1 MNAPA
6 CRADR
11 QAGFARS
18 HTADLSFLVG
28 LNSGASTLTADGV
41 SLAKGAFFTSGPVAV
56 AMPVTNAFFSYSSG
70 VFDDGESCGQAP
82 GHAASLIGYTADAW
96 VGMNSWGAHWGDY
109 GGFKF
114 ATCFPTHYIV
124 PGAITAY
131 TLPATGPASPPTPAS
146 TPKPGVEGDSTVDGP
161 CVTNNVGVSSL
172 NFPGAYGN
180 SQQ

>member
-1 MNAPA
+1 MSRDEGGVPSEACLPYFGTGEGIDHFVSSMNAPA

-96 VGMNSWGAHWGDY
+96 VGMNSWGAHWCLGDRLCRAE
-109 GGFKF
+109 G
-114 ATCFPTHYIV
+114 
-124 PGAITAY
+124 
-131 TLPATGPASPPTPAS
+131 LNRRTPR
-146 TPKPGVEGDSTVDGP
+146 
-161 CVTNNVGVSSL
+161 C
-172 NFPGAYGN
+172 
-180 SQQ
+180 